1 MTVFAAAFATDL
13 IDDAPDISSA
23 SSIAPWNNIGATTSP
38 AESLIGPR
46 IVWHKVFTPAPGAVV
61 VTQNP
66 PLASIPTGVLDAGD
80 TYLHVVQGPAD
91 GSELTDATLGL
102 NVAVYSNDDGGGALK
117 GMVTIPTA
125 PGGVWFYI
133 GSRSF
138 SGGDIANQWVQVTL
152 PRPPVTA
159 WEPAAELDSAE
170 TGRALATPIL
180 SRRERIPAYQAT
192 GVIDAGADA
201 EPLTGQI
208 WPR

>member
-1 MTVFAAAFATDL
+1 MTVFADAFATDL

-23 SSIAPWNNIGATTSP
+23 NSIAPWSNIGATTSP
-38 AESLIGPR
+38 AESSIGSR
-46 IVWHKVFTPAPGAVV
+46 IVWHKVFTPGPGVLV

-66 PLASIPTGVLDAGD
+66 SLASIPTGVLDGGD

-102 NVAVYSNDDGGGALK
+102 NVAIYNNDDGGGASK
-117 GMVTIPTA
+117 GMVTIPAA

-133 GSRSF
+133 GSRSY

-152 PRPPVTA
+152 PRPPATA
-159 WEPAAELDSAE
+159 WEPAAEIDSAGA
-170 TGRALATPIL
+170 GRALATPIL
-180 SRRERIPAYQAT
+180 SRRERVPAYQAT

>member
-1 MTVFAAAFATDL
+1 MTVFADAFATDL

-23 SSIAPWNNIGATTSP
+23 NSIAPWNNIGATTSP
-38 AESLIGPR
+38 AESSIGSR
-46 IVWHKVFTPAPGAVV
+46 IVWHKVFTPGPGALV

-66 PLASIPTGVLDAGD
+66 SLVPTGVLDGGD

-102 NVAVYSNDDGGGALK
+102 NVAIYNNDDGGGALK
-117 GMVTIPTA
+117 GMVTIPAA

-133 GSRSF
+133 GSRSYG
-138 SGGDIANQWVQVTL
+138 GGDIANQWVQVTL

-159 WEPAAELDSAE
+159 WGPAAELDPTD
-170 TGRALATPIL
+170 TGHELATPIL
-180 SRRERIPAYQAT
+180 SRRERIPAYQST